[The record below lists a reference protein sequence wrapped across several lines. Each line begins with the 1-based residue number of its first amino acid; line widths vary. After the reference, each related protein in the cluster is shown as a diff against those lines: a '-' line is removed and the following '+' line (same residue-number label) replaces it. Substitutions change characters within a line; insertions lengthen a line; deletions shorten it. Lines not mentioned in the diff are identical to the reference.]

1 MMGKE
6 ETVAEG
12 KASSTIF
19 TVAKPEYRL
28 STGILGPEMRLIR
41 AICLD
46 SGLEIFI
53 KSKKTRLIFEGNVNH
68 ESQRLTFQ

>member
-28 STGILGPEMRLIR
+28 STGILEPEMRLIR

-53 KSKKTRLIFEGNVNH
+53 
-68 ESQRLTFQ
+68 